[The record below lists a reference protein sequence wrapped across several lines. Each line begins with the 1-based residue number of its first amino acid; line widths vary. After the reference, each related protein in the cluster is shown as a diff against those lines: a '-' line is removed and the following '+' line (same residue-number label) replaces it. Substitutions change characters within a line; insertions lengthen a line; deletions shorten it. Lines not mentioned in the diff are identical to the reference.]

1 MGPRSDVRDTM
12 VKTGKEILMA
22 MMCFLFVEIILL
34 TTRSASESSF
44 WQ

>member
-1 MGPRSDVRDTM
+1 MGPRSDVRDAT

-22 MMCFLFVEIILL
+22 MMCFLLAEITLL
-34 TTRSASESSF
+34 TTHAASGSSF